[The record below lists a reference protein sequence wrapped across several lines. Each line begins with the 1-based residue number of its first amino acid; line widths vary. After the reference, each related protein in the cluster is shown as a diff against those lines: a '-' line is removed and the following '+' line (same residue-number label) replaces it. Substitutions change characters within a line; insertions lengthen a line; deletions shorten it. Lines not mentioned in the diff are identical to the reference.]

1 MIRKITISLVVLA
14 VFSLQGFAGNRLEER
29 QRIIVTSDA
38 EIDDECSLAHML
50 LYLNDFDCEAVV
62 SSSSQYHAHD
72 HNWAGDSWYVPYM
85 EAYAEVYPQLIKH
98 DKRYPTPEKVSRM
111 FFMGNVETVND
122 MAKETEGSN
131 RIAEILLDKTDP
143 RPIWLQAWGGTNT
156 IARAL
161 KTIEEKH
168 PMEMARVAQKI
179 RFYFILSYIFHASSS
194 IVTAEQ
200 TEQ

>member
-1 MIRKITISLVVLA
+1 MNHRLIPLIVLVVLA
-14 VFSLQGFAGNRLEER
+14 LQGHAGNRLEER

-50 LYLNDFDCEAVV
+50 LYLNDFDCEAIV

-111 FFMGNVETVND
+111 FVMVINLIFAHWIGKICHKAHTHVEHQY
-122 MAKETEGSN
+122 ASEG
-131 RIAEILLDKTDP
+131 
-143 RPIWLQAWGGTNT
+143 
-156 IARAL
+156 
-161 KTIEEKH
+161 
-168 PMEMARVAQKI
+168 
-179 RFYFILSYIFHASSS
+179 
-194 IVTAEQ
+194 
-200 TEQ
+200 